1 MGLDL
6 YKQIDEGFYELE
18 KKQYEYEL
26 TGQGETGVQEVV
38 WPILEGEWLRCKI
51 DSADDIEKMLGNTDP
66 SKTTAFIIERCG
78 SEDAPTPTLLVEKVQ
93 NSLGQV
99 KNNFSDRAREKS
111 QKTYEIARIGLYSDG
126 NIENSPFDLMRD
138 LEEID
143 RIIFSE
149 ELQYEWVEQ
158 EKSMDEMLEDFLE
171 EDKDYLYEEENE
183 DDENTDEDDENTD
196 EDEDTLITPPI
207 LEDTFEDHD
216 YICRPGDDTSGL
228 DEDELQDILDGI
240 EWTNGSGRVI
250 LPRTWVYPGPWPSN
264 GASWGWPFPGV
275 WPDWDY
281 AEVRDSWPCDPS
293 QVFCIIIE
301 FQRSTYGL
309 AGGETVAIDKIL
321 EKAAKHLEKPAN
333 ASLTQKKMTT
343 NNFEISSIIKN
354 LPDMLRGLGA
364 EVQTKPVPILDLES
378 ENEDTMKGDLTEIE
392 NLICVIYKNNGFDCE
407 RQNDLGEF
415 KNAEE
420 EQKIFQSAAHMP
432 ITYPQI
438 RMNELS
444 SFQNAL
450 EENNRI
456 ISASLSQQV
465 LYDDM
470 KQFGDQFTELERFVL
485 AMQDFVE
492 WLKGEVSEMKKIPT
506 RSN

>member
-1 MGLDL
+1 M
-6 YKQIDEGFYELE
+6 
-18 KKQYEYEL
+18 
-26 TGQGETGVQEVV
+26 
-38 WPILEGEWLRCKI
+38 
-51 DSADDIEKMLGNTDP
+51 
-66 SKTTAFIIERCG
+66 
-78 SEDAPTPTLLVEKVQ
+78 
-93 NSLGQV
+93 
-99 KNNFSDRAREKS
+99 
-111 QKTYEIARIGLYSDG
+111 
-126 NIENSPFDLMRD
+126 
-138 LEEID
+138 
-143 RIIFSE
+143 
-149 ELQYEWVEQ
+149 
-158 EKSMDEMLEDFLE
+158 
-171 EDKDYLYEEENE
+171 
-183 DDENTDEDDENTD
+183 
-196 EDEDTLITPPI
+196 
-207 LEDTFEDHD
+207 
-216 YICRPGDDTSGL
+216 
-228 DEDELQDILDGI
+228 
-240 EWTNGSGRVI
+240 
-250 LPRTWVYPGPWPSN
+250 
-264 GASWGWPFPGV
+264 
-275 WPDWDY
+275 
-281 AEVRDSWPCDPS
+281 
-293 QVFCIIIE
+293 
-301 FQRSTYGL
+301 
-309 AGGETVAIDKIL
+309 AIDKIL

-492 WLKGEVSEMKKIPT
+492 
-506 RSN
+506 